1 MSVVVGGMTSS
12 AMARICAI
20 ATVVLVLLAGCK
32 SSSAVVRNVTTHR
45 IERRIDTL
53 LTIEG
58 GEARLLADIVVV
70 DGKIVLRG
78 VESTG
83 EGVSLKA
90 RIEQE
95 DDRYSLVV
103 DAKVA
108 DRQVPVQ
115 LHEEREI
122 IAEHLD
128 EEKMQDSR
136 AVPVWLVGVVV
147 LVVLILIYIVKRW
160 TRL

>member
-1 MSVVVGGMTSS
+1 MTVVVGGMTSS

-32 SSSAVVRNVTTHR
+32 SSSAVVADRA
-45 IERRIDTL
+45 IERMSRSVDTL
-53 LTIEG
+53 LTVPG
-58 GEARLLADIVVV
+58 GEARMRASLAVA

-83 EGVSLKA
+83 EGVSMKA

-103 DAKVA
+103 DAEVA
-108 DRQVPVQ
+108 ERQVPVQ

-128 EEKMQDSR
+128 EDKMHDSR
-136 AVPVWLVGVVV
+136 AIPVWIVGVVV

-160 TRL
+160 TK